1 MLSQSGD
8 VFHFTS
14 KDTDVIG
21 ASFSRLLL
29 LNLQMYCLPE
39 GDNYWLKLS
48 MMKY

>member
-21 ASFSRLLL
+21 ASFS
-29 LNLQMYCLPE
+29 NLQMYCLPK
-39 GDNYWLKLS
+39 GDKHWLTFL
-48 MMKY
+48 MIKY